1 MEAPR
6 KIEKKYASKITADT
20 VVGADGVKFKPR
32 QTDLFSSV
40 DTRGITIRE
49 ISTPKPNEI
58 EATKK
63 LIKKLGNEDIV
74 AQNLRLNRNVSD
86 VMNELD
92 MIESCLLY
100 TSPSPRD

>member
-1 MEAPR
+1 MIKLKIEEIFEESKKVVYQEPLEQSLEAPR

-58 EATKK
+58 VYQTFC
-63 LIKKLGNEDIV
+63 G
-74 AQNLRLNRNVSD
+74 
-86 VMNELD
+86 
-92 MIESCLLY
+92 
-100 TSPSPRD
+100 T